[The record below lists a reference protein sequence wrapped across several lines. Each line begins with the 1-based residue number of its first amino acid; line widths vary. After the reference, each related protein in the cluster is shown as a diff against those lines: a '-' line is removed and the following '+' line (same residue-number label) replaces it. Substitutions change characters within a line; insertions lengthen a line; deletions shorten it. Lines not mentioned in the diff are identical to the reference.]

1 MCTAIS
7 YKTKDFYFGRTLDI
21 ECAYRE
27 EITITPR
34 NYIFKFRNGEEINNH
49 FAIIGMAYVAQDFP
63 LYYDAANEKGL
74 CIAGLNFVGNAKYK
88 KPIKDKINLAVFE
101 FIPWLLSK
109 CSNVDEA
116 AKEIEKINITDTPFS
131 ADLPVA
137 QLHFLIADKY
147 KAITVES
154 VSDGIEIY
162 ENTVGVLTNNPPFD
176 VQMHLL
182 NNYMKIS
189 PKSPHNEF
197 SHKIELTPY
206 SRGMGA
212 LGLPGDLSSSSRFV
226 RAAFHKLNSV
236 CENDEISS
244 VSQFFHILGSVEQ
257 IKGCCEIEDKYEV
270 TVYTSCINADK
281 GIYYYTT
288 YDNRQICA
296 VNLKNINPYNGE
308 LIRYTL
314 LNGQKIFYKN

>member
-34 NYIFKFRNGEEINNH
+34 NYVFKFRNGEEINNH

-116 AKEIEKINITDTPFS
+116 AKEIEKIKITDTPFS

-147 KAITVES
+147 
-154 VSDGIEIY
+154 
-162 ENTVGVLTNNPPFD
+162 
-176 VQMHLL
+176 
-182 NNYMKIS
+182 
-189 PKSPHNEF
+189 
-197 SHKIELTPY
+197 
-206 SRGMGA
+206 
-212 LGLPGDLSSSSRFV
+212 
-226 RAAFHKLNSV
+226 
-236 CENDEISS
+236 
-244 VSQFFHILGSVEQ
+244 
-257 IKGCCEIEDKYEV
+257 
-270 TVYTSCINADK
+270 
-281 GIYYYTT
+281 
-288 YDNRQICA
+288 
-296 VNLKNINPYNGE
+296 
-308 LIRYTL
+308 
-314 LNGQKIFYKN
+314 